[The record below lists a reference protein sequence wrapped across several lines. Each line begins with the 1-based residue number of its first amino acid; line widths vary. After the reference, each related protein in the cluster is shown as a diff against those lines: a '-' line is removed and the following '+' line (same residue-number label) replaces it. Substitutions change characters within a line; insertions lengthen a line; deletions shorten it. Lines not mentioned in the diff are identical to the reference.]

1 MIYMFLEESN
11 SKELSSQNAINIMH
25 VLSMSI
31 KKDVR
36 EKGVLWI
43 TQNWLNFKRVK
54 TWKKEPVTPC

>member
-1 MIYMFLEESN
+1 
-11 SKELSSQNAINIMH
+11 MH